1 MSDALTISVV
11 IVSRGR
17 PDALRRCL
25 LGVSQLSYEMFEVVV
40 VADPA
45 GCAVVTA
52 MPQGLDI
59 KLIEFDEAN
68 ISAAR
73 NLGITAAAGAVIAFI
88 DDDSVP
94 EPSWLDFL
102 AAPFVEPKVM
112 AAGGFV
118 RGRNGI
124 SWQSCANLV
133 DRTGRTTPI
142 NVDPIK
148 ATILTPTPD
157 RAIRTEGTNMAV
169 RRDCLAKIGG
179 FDPSYRFFLDETDL
193 NLRLADHGY
202 ATAIVPSAEVHHG
215 FHASAGRRADR
226 VPTDLYEI
234 GASWAV
240 FLAKFC
246 PADQRGAVW
255 KSVQAEQR
263 QRALSHLISGGLEP
277 RDVGRLMR
285 RLIKGYQDGM
295 DRPASLMPDLPH
307 PPEAFCPYPR
317 SNKTQSTL
325 LTTLL
330 TGRVWNRRAQR
341 RDATRLVAMGKVV
354 TALRFSPTAMFH
366 RVAFRSDGYW
376 EHIGGVFGKS
386 ERSQKVFTIWSFRRR
401 VREEVGRI
409 SAVRRLGQRGSAPI
423 IESKRN

>member
-1 MSDALTISVV
+1 MSNALTISVV

-17 PDALRRCL
+17 PKALRRCL
-25 LGVSQLSYEMFEVVV
+25 LGVSQLSYGSFEVVV

-52 MPQGLDI
+52 MPQASDI

-68 ISAAR
+68 ISFAR

-102 AAPFVEPKVM
+102 AAPFAEPEVI

-124 SWQSCANLV
+124 SWQSRANLV

-142 NVDPIK
+142 DVDP
-148 ATILTPTPD
+148 TIPTVLTPTPD
-157 RAIRTEGTNMAV
+157 RAIKTEGTNMAV

-179 FDPSYRFFLDETDL
+179 FDSSYQFFLDETDL
-193 NLRLADHGY
+193 NLRLAGLGH
-202 ATAIVPSAEVHHG
+202 ATAIVPLAEVHHG
-215 FHASAGRRADR
+215 YQASAGRRADR

-246 PADQRGAVW
+246 PANQRESVW
-255 KSVQAEQR
+255 SSVKAEQR
-263 QRALSHLISGGLEP
+263 QRAVSYLISGGLEP

-285 RLIKGYQDGM
+285 GLIRGYQDGL
-295 DRPASLMPDLPH
+295 DRPTCLMSALPH
-307 PPEAFCPYPR
+307 PSKAFLPYPGL
-317 SNKTQSTL
+317 SKTQ
-325 LTTLL
+325 TTLL

-341 RDATRLVAMGKVV
+341 REATRLVALGKVV
-354 TALRFSPTAMFH
+354 TALRYSPSAMFH
-366 RVAFRSDGYW
+366 RVVFRADGYW
-376 EHIGGVFGKS
+376 EHIGGLFGKS
-386 ERSQKVFTIWSFRRR
+386 ERSQKMFTFWSLRRR
-401 VREEVGRI
+401 IRDEVNRI
-409 SAVRRLGQRGSAPI
+409 FVVRRLDQCGSDPFI
-423 IESKRN
+423 KSKRN